1 MLLKWGFLHF
11 CCAISLVNAPFV
23 PSSLRT
29 NSIIAFLHKM
39 MIPMVYDRNFE
50 HRVKTRTINNSNNM
64 HVKFCWKDLLT
75 GISFFRS
82 RALLWENRRSACK
95 TLLGLDECFPFS
107 PAEGDDEFLSFTLL
121 CFSHFSF
128 MTRANNKDK
137 AEMINGQ
144 FIRDIL
150 MTLHTVEL
158 AKIMKA
164 ENNVLKDGWTAC
176 VTQTG
181 KHCAF
186 ETAEVSFG

>member
-1 MLLKWGFLHF
+1 
-11 CCAISLVNAPFV
+11 
-23 PSSLRT
+23 
-29 NSIIAFLHKM
+29 
-39 MIPMVYDRNFE
+39 
-50 HRVKTRTINNSNNM
+50 M

-75 GISFFRS
+75 EISFFRFW
-82 RALLWENRRSACK
+82 ALLWTNRRSACK

-107 PAEGDDEFLSFTLL
+107 PAEGDDEFLSFTLP
-121 CFSHFSF
+121 CFFQHFSF
-128 MTRANNKDK
+128 MTRTNNRDK

-164 ENNVLKDGWTAC
+164 ENNVLKDGWLAC

-181 KHCAF
+181 KHYAF
-186 ETAEVSFG
+186 ETAEVSFGIICIHSPPFNNQNVSEMVRLARV